1 MQITSRGD
9 FNNIETWLKRTV
21 KKQNSG
27 PAEKLARMLTDRL
40 KASTPV
46 GSGKT
51 AQAWDYTI
59 TQNGDNVVIEIINS
73 NINKGVSIARIIHYG
88 HGTGTGGYVPPRPYI
103 TQAINDVWSSQIGKM
118 LEEMIK

>member
-1 MQITSRGD
+1 MRITASGD
-9 FNNIETWLKRTV
+9 FNNIEAWLKRTV

-40 KASTPV
+40 RASTPV

-51 AQAWDYTI
+51 AQSWDYTI

>member
-1 MQITSRGD
+1 MQITASGD
-9 FNNIETWLKRTV
+9 FNNIEAWLKRSV
-21 KKQNSG
+21 KKQNAG
-27 PAEKLARMLTDRL
+27 PATELAKMLTSRL
-40 KASTPV
+40 AATTPV

-51 AQAWDYTI
+51 AGAWDYTI
-59 TQNGDNVVIEIINS
+59 NQNGDNIVIEITNS

-103 TQAINDVWSSQIGKM
+103 TQAINDIWSSHIGKI

>member
-1 MQITSRGD
+1 MRITSSGD
-9 FNNIETWLKRTV
+9 FNNIEMWLKRTV

-40 KASTPV
+40 RSSTPV

-59 TQNGDNVVIEIINS
+59 TQNGDNIVIEIINS
-73 NINKGVSIARIIHYG
+73 NINKGVSIARIIHFG
-88 HGTGTGGYVPPRPYI
+88 HGTGTGGYVPPRAYI
-103 TQAINDVWSSQIGKM
+103 SQAINDVWSSQIGKM

>member
-1 MQITSRGD
+1 MQITASGD
-9 FNNIETWLKRTV
+9 FNNIEAWLKRSV
-21 KKQNSG
+21 KKQNAG
-27 PAEKLARMLTDRL
+27 PATELAKMLTSRL
-40 KASTPV
+40 AETTPV

-51 AQAWDYTI
+51 AGAWDYTI
-59 TQNGDNVVIEIINS
+59 NQNGDNIVIEITNF

-103 TQAINDVWSSQIGKM
+103 TQAINDIWSSRIGKI

>member
-1 MQITSRGD
+1 MQITSSGD

-40 KASTPV
+40 KDSTPV